1 MTTETM
7 TVHKALCELKTLD
20 ARIVKA
26 MQQKP
31 FVFSNKHA
39 NRKISGISVDEYSG
53 EVKAVYQSTKDL
65 MARRDAIKRAVTLKN
80 ATTNITIGGV
90 VYTVA
95 EAIEMKNHG
104 IPLKQ
109 ELLRKMDVDNRKA
122 RMDADASNGDRLEA
136 RADEYVKSLYGNVD
150 IKGASEEVKKTRGD
164 FIAAQTVEVV
174 DPISI
179 EDEMKRLDEEIN
191 SFTVEIDSAL
201 SVSNALTKL
210 EVTY

>member
-1 MTTETM
+1 
-7 TVHKALCELKTLD
+7 
-20 ARIVKA
+20 
-26 MQQKP
+26 
-31 FVFSNKHA
+31 
-39 NRKISGISVDEYSG
+39 
-53 EVKAVYQSTKDL
+53 
-65 MARRDAIKRAVTLKN
+65 
-80 ATTNITIGGV
+80 
-90 VYTVA
+90 
-95 EAIEMKNHG
+95 MKNHG

-150 IKGASEEVKKTRGD
+150 IKGASEEVKKTRED
-164 FIAAQTVEVV
+164 FITAQTVEVV

-191 SFTVEIDSAL
+191 SFAVEIDSAL